1 MGKLKKNSKL
11 NSKNGFEEHENGLD
25 WEQLLTG
32 YQNQSVDEILANLMN
47 KVIFKKI
54 CIELYLK
61 KVQKKLLCK
70 RR

>member
-11 NSKNGFEEHENGLD
+11 HAKNGFDEHENGLD

-47 KVIFKKI
+47 KVSLSIDFH
-54 CIELYLK
+54 
-61 KVQKKLLCK
+61 
-70 RR
+70 

>member
-11 NSKNGFEEHENGLD
+11 HAKNGFDEHENGLD

-47 KVIFKKI
+47 KVSLSIDFHWV
-54 CIELYLK
+54 LFLDST
-61 KVQKKLLCK
+61 K
-70 RR
+70 RVFM